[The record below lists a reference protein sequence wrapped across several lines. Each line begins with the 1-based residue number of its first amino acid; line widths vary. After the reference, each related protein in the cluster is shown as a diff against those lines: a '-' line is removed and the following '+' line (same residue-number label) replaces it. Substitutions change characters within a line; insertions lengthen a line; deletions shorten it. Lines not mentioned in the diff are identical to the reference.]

1 MGGRPL
7 ELILMAKASKA
18 AKARLKRMSMTDKA
32 KIKKAAAMLADCELI
47 TSARYNAILRACK
60 AGY

>member
-1 MGGRPL
+1 
-7 ELILMAKASKA
+7 MAKASKA

-47 TSARYNAILRACK
+47 TSARYSAILRACK

>member
-1 MGGRPL
+1 
-7 ELILMAKASKA
+7 MAKASKA

-32 KIKKAAAMLADCELI
+32 KIKKAAAMLADAELI
-47 TSARYNAILRACK
+47 TASRYSAILRACK